1 MSIAERVRG
10 VIADCRL
17 SQAEFAVVSS
27 IEASKLSKSLNG
39 SRRFTSLELAKI
51 AELGKVTVDYLL
63 TGEASPLAMA
73 ARKSIDSPAELAS
86 RVGTRFAELREV
98 AAHLGA
104 PTRFDPLPHGALVG
118 REIDRAAVLA
128 DRAVRRCAERNLNPT
143 ADDLA
148 TVIEDAFGVD
158 VAVGPLGDN
167 FDGLAVSNDRV
178 KLIVVSPSTNP
189 GRQRFTL
196 AHELG
201 HLLFGDDQG
210 LHLDQDIYAEH
221 DTSRLSEMRAN
232 AFAAAFLMPTYAVQQ
247 AAGAIRT
254 AVDLGRVALDF
265 AVTPSALSY
274 RLKGLGLAAPQTSPP
289 SMEQA
294 ARACDQIARMADLV
308 QLSSR
313 GRPPR
318 LLARDLLQAYF
329 AGLTTL
335 RPYAEVMGIDP
346 QQARRQVDGDTEG
359 ALS

>member
-167 FDGLAVSNDRV
+167 FDGLTASSSSWCLPRPTLDGNASPWRTNSAICSSATIRGCTST
-178 KLIVVSPSTNP
+178 KTSTPSTTP
-189 GRQRFTL
+189 AGSARCARTL
-196 AHELG
+196 LPRRSSCPPTPFNKLPARS
-201 HLLFGDDQG
+201 G
-210 LHLDQDIYAEH
+210 L
-221 DTSRLSEMRAN
+221 
-232 AFAAAFLMPTYAVQQ
+232 P
-247 AAGAIRT
+247 
-254 AVDLGRVALDF
+254 
-265 AVTPSALSY
+265 
-274 RLKGLGLAAPQTSPP
+274 
-289 SMEQA
+289 
-294 ARACDQIARMADLV
+294 
-308 QLSSR
+308 
-313 GRPPR
+313 
-318 LLARDLLQAYF
+318 
-329 AGLTTL
+329 
-335 RPYAEVMGIDP
+335 
-346 QQARRQVDGDTEG
+346 
-359 ALS
+359 